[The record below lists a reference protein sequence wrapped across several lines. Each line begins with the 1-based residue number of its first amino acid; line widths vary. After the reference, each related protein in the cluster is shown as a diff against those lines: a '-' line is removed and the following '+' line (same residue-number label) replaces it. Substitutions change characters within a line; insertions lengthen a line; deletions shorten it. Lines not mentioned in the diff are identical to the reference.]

1 MKLSLAYLSAKEI
14 DTLHE
19 TALKILRDVGMR
31 FPSPKALEIFDR
43 AGAKI
48 RDKDIVSI
56 GEDLVTKALDTTIKR
71 KALRLCALD
80 PDRDVTF
87 ENHDPGLACMTM
99 ATSVIDPWSG
109 DKRPASMADLAR
121 LVHLSDK
128 LAHVRVSG
136 GPVTPQDVD
145 HRVCDWYTWAGC
157 IKHTTKHITGGVLG
171 EQGVLDAIDMGA
183 VAAGSREA
191 FLKRP
196 FISGWV
202 LTLPPLGMD
211 LESLEAMMAMNQH
224 HIPIMLS
231 SGPILGNTG
240 PVTIPGMV
248 AQAHAEIL
256 ACITLSQLVSP
267 GAPIVYTSFARGM
280 NMQTSNISMAG
291 PEFAVLKVAM
301 AQMGQYLDLPVRMPS
316 MLRDAKILDAQAGF
330 ETGMVG
336 TLTSLRADLMDGM
349 QLDTDMVVD
358 YADMVFCNDC
368 MAFIRHAMRDIPIN
382 ADTLA
387 QDAVA
392 QAGPG
397 GNLLGSKHTFA
408 HFKTELWHS
417 DLFDHDNWEK
427 WESKGAKTIRDKAL
441 EQTLT
446 MLEKEPQMLVTEK
459 QAAAIDE
466 IVDRALQ
473 QKKAQ

>member
-1 MKLSLAYLSAKEI
+1 MKLELQYLSDKEI
-14 DTLHE
+14 SLLHE
-19 TALKILRDVGMR
+19 AALKILHDVGMR
-31 FPSPKALEIFDR
+31 FPSPKALALFEQ
-43 AGAKI
+43 AGAEI
-48 RDKDIVSI
+48 RNSDIVCLK
-56 GEDLVTKALDTTIKR
+56 EDLVQNALATTLKR
-71 KALRLCALD
+71 NDLRLFARD
-80 PDRDVTF
+80 PEKDVTF
-87 ENHDPGLACMTM
+87 ERHDPGLACMTM

-109 DKRPASMADLAR
+109 EKRPAGMVDLAR
-121 LVHLSDK
+121 LVSLSEHLE
-128 LAHVRVSG
+128 HVRVSG

-157 IKHTTKHITGGVLG
+157 LKHTTKHITGGVLG
-171 EQGVLDAIDMGA
+171 EQGVMDAMDMASA
-183 VAAGSREA
+183 VVGSREA
-191 FLKRP
+191 FLRRP

-211 LESLEAMMAMNQH
+211 VESLEAMMAMNQY

-231 SGPILGNTG
+231 SGPILGNTA

-267 GAPIVYTSFARGM
+267 GAPVVYTSFARGM
-280 NMQTSNISMAG
+280 NMQTANISMAG

-301 AQMGQYLDLPVRMPS
+301 SQMGLFLDLPVRMPS

-336 TLTSLRADLMDGM
+336 TLTSLKADLMDAM

-368 MAFIRHAMRDIPIN
+368 MAFIRHALRDIRID

-387 QDAVA
+387 LEAVA

-397 GNLLGSKHTFA
+397 GNLLGSPHTFSR
-408 HFKTELWHS
+408 FKTELWHS
-417 DLFDHDNWEK
+417 ELFDHDNWDK
-427 WESKGAKTIRDKAL
+427 WEKKGAMSIRDKAL
-441 EQTLT
+441 GKTRAILEQ
-446 MLEKEPQMLVTEK
+446 EPPILVSRK
-459 QAAAIDE
+459 QAGIIDD
-466 IVDRALQ
+466 IVQGALNRQ
-473 QKKAQ
+473 NSQ